1 MPLEVESRGGFIRR
15 FLVPVMVAAFVF
27 IADQATKIVVRQ
39 TIDPG
44 ESIPVLGG
52 FIDLVHARNPGAAF
66 SFLAQAPAWFRG
78 PFFLGITIIAV
89 VVLLYV
95 IARAPLEDRLMRVA
109 LGGVLGGALGNLLDR
124 LIYGEVTDFIDV
136 HWREYHWPAFNVAD
150 SSITLAVI
158 AVVAEALF
166 SARPNEAETQSG
178 RDAST

>member
-1 MPLEVESRGGFIRR
+1 MSAEIESRGWLIRR
-15 FLVPVMVAAFVF
+15 FLVPVAVATFIF
-27 IADQATKIVVRQ
+27 IADQATKIVVRY
-39 TIDPG
+39 TIDPRD
-44 ESIPVLGG
+44 SIPIFDG
-52 FIDLVHARNPGAAF
+52 FIHLVHARNPGAAF

-78 PFFLGITIIAV
+78 PFFLGITIVAV

-95 IARAPLEDRLMRVA
+95 IARAPAEDRLMRVA

-158 AVVAEALF
+158 AVVIQALF
-166 SARPNEAETQSG
+166 SARPSEGEAESG
-178 RDAST
+178 RDTPA

>member
-1 MPLEVESRGGFIRR
+1 MSAEIESRGGLIDR
-15 FLVPVMVAAFVF
+15 FLVPIAVAAFVF
-27 IADQATKIVVRQ
+27 VVDQATKLVVRY
-39 TIDPG
+39 TIDPRD
-44 ESIPVLGG
+44 SIPVVDG
-52 FIDLVHARNPGAAF
+52 FVDLVHARNPGAAF

-95 IARAPLEDRLMRVA
+95 IARAPAEDRLMRVA

-124 LIYGEVTDFIDV
+124 LMYGEVTDFIDV

-158 AVVAEALF
+158 AVVVQALF
-166 SARPNEAETQSG
+166 SASPSEAETESG
-178 RDAST
+178 RDTPT

>member
-1 MPLEVESRGGFIRR
+1 MSLEVESRGGFIRH
-15 FLVPVMVAAFVF
+15 FLAPISIAALVF
-27 IADQATKIVVRQ
+27 IADQATKLVVRR
-39 TIDPG
+39 TIDPRD
-44 ESIPVLGG
+44 SIPVLDG

-78 PFFLGITIIAV
+78 PFFLAITIIAV

-95 IARAPLEDRLMRVA
+95 IARVPAEDRLLRIA

-124 LIYGEVTDFIDV
+124 LVYGEVTDFIDV

-158 AVVAEALF
+158 AVVAQALF
-166 SARPNEAETQSG
+166 AARRSEEEAENGQDT
-178 RDAST
+178 ST